1 MKTAFDWATL
11 SEKAISILSSAAYA
25 VTGFIPKRAVRVR
38 KRHPMSFPTLFGAAR
53 RHQMPPRELP
63 PLLGGREQMLRTAG
77 FVQLAVARA
86 EAGAETHR
94 RAEAKLD
101 AAEYALHRLLDELAG
116 VMDHTLRRPEPARS
130 LPSLPAV
137 PRSVPA
143 LAA

>member
-1 MKTAFDWATL
+1 
-11 SEKAISILSSAAYA
+11 
-25 VTGFIPKRAVRVR
+25 
-38 KRHPMSFPTLFGAAR
+38 
-53 RHQMPPRELP
+53 
-63 PLLGGREQMLRTAG
+63 MLRTAG